1 MTISRKQPQES
12 VREKMQELMEPI
24 DQQIMMTDD
33 RNELLMIACA
43 MLHRSKEI
51 SKENNNSSNSQI
63 LGPLDAVSERGINL
77 LQYGT

>member
-1 MTISRKQPQES
+1 MIVPTRKSKMAISRKQPQDS
-12 VREKMQELMEPI
+12 VKEKMQELMEPI

-51 SKENNNSSNSQI
+51 FDNE
-63 LGPLDAVSERGINL
+63 LGRRATEEIFVRTIVEK
-77 LQYGT
+77 

>member
-1 MTISRKQPQES
+1 MSISRKQPQES

-51 SKENNNSSNSQI
+51 FYNE
-63 LGPLDAVSERGINL
+63 LGRRATEEIFV
-77 LQYGT
+77 GTITEE

>member
-1 MTISRKQPQES
+1 
-12 VREKMQELMEPI
+12 MQELMEPI

-51 SKENNNSSNSQI
+51 FYNE
-63 LGPLDAVSERGINL
+63 LGRRATEEIFVRAITEK
-77 LQYGT
+77 